1 MASSPPPDGPLPH
14 LWVRGCAEDRTFSR
28 SGGGDPKIRAVER
41 RAHGRA
47 RQKELSDALNAI
59 ETSRAKD
66 GLTEEELR
74 ALGVILVLEGAA
86 AGYRLKLDSLER
98 MSTHKV
104 RQPMWLVLSV
114 IPEVDQHPERV
125 TIWVSDTFRGRFL
138 ELFEKYVTETTQAGQ
153 PKNRELIANIGRVRQ
168 AILGDLWQSDG
179 QPPTTEVV
187 WWELWLRPEPDAVE
201 LVTKF
206 AAALG
211 LELSDRVFRLN
222 DRTVVWVE
230 ARWNQLA
237 PLLVTAVPL
246 AEIRRPGFV
255 DTVED
260 LPRDEQDELTGDLV
274 SRVTPAGSGA
284 PTIVHL
290 DTGVRRSHA
299 LLAGSLAPDDLHSV
313 VGSSGDAG
321 TANHG
326 TLMAGLSLFGPIE
339 DLLLNTRDVVL
350 RHRLESVKILP
361 DTRQHASVTYGTVT
375 AEAVALPEVQAA
387 GRARVLCMPITSDSD
402 ASPGQPTLWS
412 ASIDALAVGLDVAND
427 GEEITLLGKPD
438 ADSARLFIISAGNV
452 YDYQPDHLDACD
464 VAAVQ
469 DPAQAWNA
477 LTVGASTD
485 LVRGP
490 TDPSF
495 EGWRAQSAAG
505 DISPH
510 SRTSLL
516 FGARPWPIKPDI
528 CMEGGNVLTD
538 GVGYDERHPLLSLR
552 STDTRNDLALGSI
565 YATSAATAQA
575 ARLAALARASYP
587 SYWPE
592 TIRGLLTH
600 AAEWTPLMRAEID
613 GEQGKANR
621 LNLLRRYGW
630 GVPDEEAVLTSSRNA
645 VTLVTQDDFVPFD
658 GPDYAARVFRLHTLP
673 WPKETLEQYAAE
685 DVQLRVTLS
694 YFIEPT
700 ASRRGWRRRY
710 AYASHALRFELR
722 APTESVSG
730 FVARVNRSAEEE
742 EETGTGASTSESS
755 RWLVGKNQRNLG
767 SLHQDIWE
775 GSGADLAACGML
787 AVHPISGWWKNR
799 KAADRVNT
807 PVRYSLIVSL
817 RTQRTEIDLY
827 SPIAVELNVPISA
840 AVPAT

>member
-1 MASSPPPDGPLPH
+1 MASSTSPDGGPLPH
-14 LWVRGCAEDRTFSR
+14 LWVRDRAEDRAFSR

-47 RQKELSDALNAI
+47 RQKELSDALDAS
-59 ETSRAKD
+59 EARRAEEGMTD
-66 GLTEEELR
+66 EELR

-86 AGYRLKLDSLER
+86 AQYRLKLDSLER
-98 MSTHKV
+98 MSTHKI

-114 IPEVDQHPERV
+114 VPADDLHPERV
-125 TIWVSDTFRGRFL
+125 TIWVSDTFRARFL
-138 ELFEKYVTETTQAGQ
+138 ALFEKYVNEDTKAGQ
-153 PKNRELIANIGRVRQ
+153 PKNRELIANIGRIRQ
-168 AILGDLWQSDG
+168 AVLADLWQSDG
-179 QPPTTEVV
+179 QPTTTEVC
-187 WWELWLRPEPDAVE
+187 WWELWLRPESDVVE
-201 LVTKF
+201 LVTRF
-206 AAALG
+206 ALALG

-222 DRTVVWVE
+222 DRTVVWIR
-230 ARWNQLA
+230 ARWDQLA

-255 DTVED
+255 DTVAD
-260 LPRDEQDELTGDLV
+260 LPRNEQDELTEDLV
-274 SRVTPAGSGA
+274 SRVTPAGPDA

-299 LLAGSLAPDDLHSV
+299 LLAGSLAPDDLHSAV
-313 VGSSGDAG
+313 SSSGDAG
-321 TANHG
+321 ANHG
-326 TLMAGLSLFGPIE
+326 TLMAGLSLFGPLDE
-339 DLLLNTRDVVL
+339 LLLNTRDIEL

-361 DTRQHASVTYGTVT
+361 DNGHHEPVTYGTVT
-375 AEAVALPEVQAA
+375 AEAVSLPEIQAA
-387 GRARVLCMPITSDSD
+387 GRARVLCMPITSESD

-438 ADSARLFIISAGNV
+438 PGSSRLFVISAGNV
-452 YDYQPDHLDACD
+452 DNFQQAHLDACD
-464 VAAVQ
+464 LAAVQ

-477 LTVGASTD
+477 LTVGAFTA
-485 LVRGP
+485 LTRTP

-538 GVGYDERHPLLSLR
+538 GVDYHESHPLLSLR
-552 STDTRNDLALGSI
+552 STDTRTDLAFGSI
-565 YATSAATAQA
+565 NATSAATAQA
-575 ARLAALARASYP
+575 SRLAALARASYP
-587 SYWPE
+587 SFWPE

-600 AAEWTPLMRAEID
+600 AAEWTPLMRGEID
-613 GEQGKANR
+613 REHGKRDR

-630 GVPDEEAVLTSSRNA
+630 GVPSEEAVLTSSRNA
-645 VTLVTQDDFVPFD
+645 VTLVAQDEFVPFD

-673 WPKETLEQYAAE
+673 WPKETLGEYAE
-685 DVQLRVTLS
+685 GDVQLRVTLS
-694 YFIEPT
+694 YFVEPT

-730 FVARVNRSAEEE
+730 FVSRVNQSAEDEE
-742 EETGTGASTSESS
+742 AGAGSGTNESS

-775 GSGADLAACGML
+775 GSGADLAACGMV

-799 KAADRVNT
+799 KAADRVDT
-807 PVRYSLIVSL
+807 PVRYALIVSL
-817 RTQRTEIDLY
+817 RAPRTEIDLY
-827 SPIAVELNVPISA
+827 SPIAIELDVPIGTAVA
-840 AVPAT
+840 AT